1 LSNTLVELIFILAK
15 NFILIHNKTMLFS
28 KKPVPKSVGKHFI
41 HSDEQKKK
49 LSSAINRIIGQL
61 ETIKTEI
68 NNNDSCDESLVQI
81 MAIKGGV
88 EKLGR
93 EMVGNGILD
102 CLDQYSRQELEIVI
116 KNLFKLD

>member
-1 LSNTLVELIFILAK
+1 
-15 NFILIHNKTMLFS
+15 MLFQ
-28 KKPVPKSVGKHFI
+28 KKPVKKSVGKHFI
-41 HSDEQKKK
+41 HTDQQKKK

-68 NNNDSCDESLVQI
+68 NNDNSCDESLIQI

-88 EKLGR
+88 EKVGR
-93 EMVGNGILD
+93 EMVGSGILD
-102 CLDQYSRQELEIVI
+102 CLNDYSREELEVII

>member
-1 LSNTLVELIFILAK
+1 
-15 NFILIHNKTMLFS
+15 MLFQ
-28 KKPVPKSVGKHFI
+28 KKSAKKSVGKHFI
-41 HSDEQKKK
+41 HNDEQKKK

-68 NNNDSCDESLVQI
+68 NNDDSCDESLVQI

-88 EKLGR
+88 EKVGR
-93 EMVGNGILD
+93 EMVGSGILD
-102 CLDQYSRQELEIVI
+102 CLSDYSREELEVII